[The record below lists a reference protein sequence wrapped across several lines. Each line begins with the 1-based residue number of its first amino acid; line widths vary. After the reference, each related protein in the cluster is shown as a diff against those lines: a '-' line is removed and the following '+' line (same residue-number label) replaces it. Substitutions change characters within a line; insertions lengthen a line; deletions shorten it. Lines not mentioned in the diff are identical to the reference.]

1 MLTSS
6 SLQDQVSP
14 TSPPLASVTPPTTCP
29 PLPVFSAPSLLVPPV
44 SSPQF
49 VPLTRPSPPAFMPA
63 PPPPPLVPSFLNE
76 TLSKSYQMH
85 LNFLNEARR
94 NQGLLMPTPKYPHE
108 VSPSTSP
115 PVPSPPEVPV
125 VAPPSM
131 ALKAAGENVSEMA
144 ARLLF
149 MNVKWAHHVPAFTSL
164 PYR

>member
-1 MLTSS
+1 
-6 SLQDQVSP
+6 
-14 TSPPLASVTPPTTCP
+14 
-29 PLPVFSAPSLLVPPV
+29 
-44 SSPQF
+44 
-49 VPLTRPSPPAFMPA
+49 
-63 PPPPPLVPSFLNE
+63 
-76 TLSKSYQMH
+76 MH